1 MSEQFVLRHASP
13 TLAGLKTGNMF
24 TVKIDKDTNICKEV
38 RELNTILTK
47 KGLRVIPLKRTA
59 TYALIYV
66 YRPGLLRRDLQD
78 PKARQILKNK
88 GYNEAKAEHLIMQ
101 LVGRLNEEGS
111 FPHEIGLFLGY
122 PPDDVECF
130 MNNPCDGVKCSGCW
144 KAYSDD
150 ENARKTFSRY
160 KKCTDVYQRMNLS
173 GKSLSQLTVEIK
185 NAV

>member
-1 MSEQFVLRHASP
+1 
-13 TLAGLKTGNMF
+13 
-24 TVKIDKDTNICKEV
+24 
-38 RELNTILTK
+38 
-47 KGLRVIPLKRTA
+47 
-59 TYALIYV
+59 
-66 YRPGLLRRDLQD
+66 
-78 PKARQILKNK
+78 
-88 GYNEAKAEHLIMQ
+88 MQ

-173 GKSLSQLTVEIK
+173 GKSLSQLTVEVK